1 MCSPATEALE
11 LLNDD
16 PNVMFD
22 LNEMLK
28 RDPTLSALVKEE
40 PGTTTSNSGGQIAP
54 HPQQLQPQFGV
65 QASAVLQTKFLVRQ
79 PDIRY
84 ITSFS

>member
-1 MCSPATEALE
+1 MTDEIPLMYSPATEALE

-40 PGTTTSNSGGQIAP
+40 PGTGGGQFAP
-54 HPQQLQPQFGV
+54 HPQPLFGM
-65 QASAVLQTKFLVRQ
+65 QASVVLCAQ
-79 PDIRY
+79 
-84 ITSFS
+84 

>member
-1 MCSPATEALE
+1 MNYLTFSPATEALE
-11 LLNDD
+11 LLDD

-40 PGTTTSNSGGQIAP
+40 PGTTSNSGGQIAP

-65 QASAVLQTKFLVRQ
+65 QASAVLV
-79 PDIRY
+79 
-84 ITSFS
+84 S

>member
-1 MCSPATEALE
+1 MKFGERIWKLTDVMCSPATEALE

-40 PGTTTSNSGGQIAP
+40 PGTTTGSGGQIAP

-65 QASAVLQTKFLVRQ
+65 QASDVLQT
-79 PDIRY
+79 
-84 ITSFS
+84 